1 MSEGSVVP
9 RQESRHADMQ
19 RRFCDELS
27 QVRANAAKNCVSLTE
42 TSYQKLVD
50 DVKKAK
56 TTVKKEPRDYWLL
69 KHYDVMMV
77 ENKTKLIYPVKEG
90 TSAIQFY
97 VADSELFDV
106 LHKAHLAIDHG
117 GRDRMLKELSPKYK
131 NITRHDIELYI
142 HFCEPCQKKQK
153 GVKKGVVVKPM
164 VFF

>member
-27 QVRANAAKNCVSLTE
+27 QVRANATKNCVSLTE

-90 TSAIQFY
+90 TSAIQF
-97 VADSELFDV
+97 
-106 LHKAHLAIDHG
+106 
-117 GRDRMLKELSPKYK
+117 
-131 NITRHDIELYI
+131 
-142 HFCEPCQKKQK
+142 
-153 GVKKGVVVKPM
+153 
-164 VFF
+164 